1 MRPPGLTVGSTM
13 ASTKNQIAAF
23 IARSTP
29 DIASQFRKARTEV
42 RALFPRGFELVYDN
56 YNALGCGYSTTAKA
70 SGVVISLVA
79 YPKWVT
85 LFFFHG
91 AKLPDPGGIL
101 QGAGSRIRS
110 VRLASPEVLKSR
122 AVRAFL
128 KQAIA
133 PHREGFDAAPRLSTH
148 IKSVAAKQLPRRP
161 RAKVLRST
169 TVGRKRTRSA

>member
-1 MRPPGLTVGSTM
+1 MVRRFL
-13 ASTKNQIAAF
+13 
-23 IARSTP
+23 ARFTP

-56 YNALGCGYSTTAKA
+56 YNAFGCGYSTTAKA

-79 YPKWVT
+79 YRKWVT

-91 AKLPDPGGIL
+91 AKLPDPEGIL

-110 VRLASPEVLKSR
+110 VRLVSPEVLRSR
-122 AVRAFL
+122 AVRALL
-128 KQAIA
+128 KHAIA

-148 IKSVAAKQLPRRP
+148 IKSVAAKQLPRIP
-161 RAKVLRST
+161 KAKVPRTT
-169 TVGRKRTRSA
+169 TVVRKRTRAA